1 MDELQRQLQA
11 QKGLMADAEGRLAC
25 VLGHQRQERLRHYS
39 GLQVAGARRLCAYGA
54 HQEKMWLHARTG
66 VLVHQW
72 RQEVLVLQQRRMEYR
87 ILMVVMGFHASPA
100 VQVLAGQALSW
111 WRFKLQ
117 KQKTGLRVLCAH
129 ATEPIQAVA
138 WRVVACWRFRN
149 ATEGTLFATPKLE
162 MPGLP
167 SFGF

>member
-1 MDELQRQLQA
+1 
-11 QKGLMADAEGRLAC
+11 
-25 VLGHQRQERLRHYS
+25 V
-39 GLQVAGARRLCAYGA
+39 LCA
-54 HQEKMWLHARTG
+54 HATEPIQAVAWRVVACWR
-66 VLVHQW
+66 VLMHQW

-129 ATEPIQAVA
+129 ATEPIQVVAWRVVACWRFRLQKQKTGLTVLCAHATEPIQAVA

-149 ATEGTLFATPKLE
+149 ATEGTLVATPKLE